1 MSDTSADWHV
11 GVPNF
16 LSACSDIGVD
26 LEATSDDAAPID
38 IGVCVAYAGQKPL
51 WISEKAAPDHPWF
64 SFRLIHGT
72 SVTVHEAP
80 VRSRWTV
87 DLVAAPALANISSA
101 NRAESLTIEG
111 PASDF
116 DQVAHAI
123 CQFFVRQGYIGTET
137 EQIFDAAAG
146 RAGRAFFSPLTGED
160 AVIEFDSQKTG
171 AWPQSESPCF
181 LVAQFEAQEE
191 QSGLQNV
198 TLIAAILN
206 ERAPQAEIIVKFF
219 DACELTGTLVVM
231 FD

>member
-11 GVPNF
+11 GIPNF
-16 LSACSDIGVD
+16 LSTCSDIGVD

-38 IGVCVAYAGQKPL
+38 TGIRVAYAGQKPL
-51 WISEKAAPDHPWF
+51 WISQKEEAAHLGF

-72 SVTVHEAP
+72 SAAVHEAP

-87 DLVAAPALANISSA
+87 DIVAAPALANISSA
-101 NRAESLTIEG
+101 NRDEALTIEV

-123 CQFFVRQGYIGTET
+123 CQLFVRQGYIGAET

-160 AVIEFDSQKTG
+160 AVIEFDSGKMG
-171 AWPQSESPCF
+171 AWPQSERPCF
-181 LVAQFEAQEE
+181 LVAQFEAPEE
-191 QSGLQNV
+191 QNGLQNV
-198 TLIAAILN
+198 TLIAGLLN
-206 ERAPQAEIIVKFF
+206 ERAPQAEVIVKFF